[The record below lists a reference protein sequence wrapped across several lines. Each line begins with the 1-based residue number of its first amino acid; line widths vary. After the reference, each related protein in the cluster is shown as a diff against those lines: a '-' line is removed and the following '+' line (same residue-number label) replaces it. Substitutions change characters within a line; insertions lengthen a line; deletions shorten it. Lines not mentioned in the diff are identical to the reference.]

1 MFAVYEY
8 RYPERFVAGTVGMP
22 GQRTFY
28 LQARDGTRITSVV
41 LEKQQVAV
49 LAERLDDLLDTIV
62 RRSAGTAPI
71 PAVAPT
77 DAVDMEP
84 LDVPVD
90 EQFRVGTMGL
100 GWDDDSQHV
109 VIEAYAASEVD
120 AEDIEIDATSDDDD
134 DDGDETVDPV
144 ALLAEVVA
152 ELAEEDLAAAQ
163 LDDDIDIDVDE
174 SADVLRVLLSGAA
187 ARAFAQRAQSV
198 VAAGRPACP
207 FCTLPLDPEGH
218 ICPRQNGYRRRP

>member
-28 LQARDGTRITSVV
+28 LQARDGTRVTSVV

-62 RRSAGTAPI
+62 RRSGGTAPI

-120 AEDIEIDATSDDDD
+120 AEDIEIDAVADDDD
-134 DDGDETVDPV
+134 SAEAVDPV

-152 ELAEEDLAAAQ
+152 ELADDEDLAGAQ
-163 LDDDIDIDVDE
+163 IDDDIDVDE

>member
-8 RYPERFVAGTVGMP
+8 RYPERFVAGTVGLP

-28 LQARDGTRITSVV
+28 LQARDGTRVTSVT

-49 LAERLDDLLDTIV
+49 LAQRLDELLDTIM
-62 RRSAGTAPI
+62 RRSAGAAPI

-77 DAVDMEP
+77 VAVDMEQ
-84 LDVPVD
+84 LDGPVE

-100 GWDDDSQHV
+100 GWDDDAEHV
-109 VIEAYAASEVD
+109 VIEAYAVSEAETDVD
-120 AEDIEIDATSDDDD
+120 TDESGLVDEDE
-134 DDGDETVDPV
+134 VDPV

-152 ELAEEDLAAAQ
+152 ELGDDPEGIEADDE
-163 LDDDIDIDVDE
+163 LDVEVDE
-174 SADVLRVLLSGAA
+174 SADVLRVMLSGTA
-187 ARAFAQRAQSV
+187 ARAFAQRAHSV

-218 ICPRQNGYRRRP
+218 ICPRQNGYRRRA

>member
-22 GQRTFY
+22 GQRTFF
-28 LQARDGTRITSVV
+28 LQARDGTRVTSVT
-41 LEKQQVAV
+41 LEKQQVAM
-49 LAERLDDLLDTIV
+49 LAERLDELLDTIV
-62 RRSAGTAPI
+62 RRSGGTAPI

-84 LDVPVD
+84 LEVPVD

-100 GWDDDSQHV
+100 GWDDESQHV
-109 VIEAYAASEVD
+109 VIEAYAVSEVVD
-120 AEDIEIDATSDDDD
+120 EDVDDDD
-134 DDGDETVDPV
+134 VDGDVDPV

-152 ELAEEDLAAAQ
+152 ELADDSDDLDA
-163 LDDDIDIDVDE
+163 LDPSAVAPDDEIEVDE

-218 ICPRQNGYRRRP
+218 VCPRQNGYRRRS